1 MVNIMHN
8 FKTTSNSQK
17 GQVVE
22 GKVVREFII
31 EEHVYLK
38 VKQRKISMKLRVCHK
53 LAPKYYD
60 PFEILARIRHVASEL
75 A

>member
-1 MVNIMHN
+1 MNLKFRPN
-8 FKTTSNSQK
+8 
-17 GQVVE
+17 
-22 GKVVREFII
+22 KV
-31 EEHVYLK
+31 Y
-38 VKQRKISMKLRVCHK
+38 MKLGVCHK